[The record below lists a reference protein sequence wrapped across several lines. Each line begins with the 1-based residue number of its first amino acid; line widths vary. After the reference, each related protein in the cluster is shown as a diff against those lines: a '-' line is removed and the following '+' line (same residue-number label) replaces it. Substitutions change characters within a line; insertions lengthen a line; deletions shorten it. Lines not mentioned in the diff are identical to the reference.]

1 MDEGIMGAVLGLLL
15 IAGAFLAYRI
25 EKTNTQLKHEIQLG
39 IEKLE
44 AKAIPTF
51 PDIDELMDEVQGI
64 ITETIGQM
72 RVPTIADNLGAILQ
86 NWAQIKMAKEMN
98 AMQNPILPDSGVFDF
113 EQNVES

>member
-1 MDEGIMGAVLGLLL
+1 MDEGIMGVVLGLLI

-25 EKTNTQLKHEIQLG
+25 EKTQVQLRHEIQLG

-44 AKAIPTF
+44 KKAIPDF
-51 PDIDELMDEVQGI
+51 PDIDELMDEVQSI

-86 NWAQIKMAKEMN
+86 NWAQVKMAKEMQS
-98 AMQNPILPDSGVFDF
+98 MQMPALQENPVF
-113 EQNVES
+113 EEVPNES

>member
-1 MDEGIMGAVLGLLL
+1 MDEGIVGALLGLLI
-15 IAGAFLAYRI
+15 IAGAYFAYRI
-25 EKTNTQLKHEIQLG
+25 DKTNTELKHEIQLG

-44 AKAIPTF
+44 AKAIPEF

-86 NWAQIKMAKEMN
+86 NWAQVKMAKEMQ
-98 AMQNPILPDSGVFDF
+98 ALSPAQLVTESGIDQSGIH
-113 EQNVES
+113 EI

>member
-1 MDEGIMGAVLGLLL
+1 MDEGTMGAVLGLLI

-25 EKTNTQLKHEIQLG
+25 EKTNIALKHEIQLG

-44 AKAIPTF
+44 KKAIPDF

-86 NWAQIKMAKEMN
+86 NWAQVKMAKEMSSL
-98 AMQNPILPDSGVFDF
+98 QPSLPAAPTF
-113 EQNVES
+113 EEVPNEP

>member
-1 MDEGIMGAVLGLLL
+1 MDEGMVGAVLGLLI

-25 EKTNTQLKHEIQLG
+25 EKTQVQLRHEVQLG

-44 AKAIPTF
+44 KKAIPDF

-72 RVPTIADNLGAILQ
+72 RVPTIADNLGNILQ
-86 NWAQIKMAKEMN
+86 NWAQMKMAKEMQSMN
-98 AMQNPILPDSGVFDF
+98 SMVLEAPVDKGEPGM
-113 EQNVES
+113 E

>member
-1 MDEGIMGAVLGLLL
+1 MDEGTMGAVLGLLI

-44 AKAIPTF
+44 KKAIPDF

-86 NWAQIKMAKEMN
+86 NWAQVKMAKEMQSL
-98 AMQNPILPDSGVFDF
+98 QNPILPDPTF
-113 EQNVES
+113 EEMPNQS